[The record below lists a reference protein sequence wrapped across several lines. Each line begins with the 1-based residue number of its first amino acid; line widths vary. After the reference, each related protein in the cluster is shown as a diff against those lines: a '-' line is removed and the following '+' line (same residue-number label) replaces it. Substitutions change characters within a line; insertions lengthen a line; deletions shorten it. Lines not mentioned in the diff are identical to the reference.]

1 MIDRAAIGGRTS
13 PGARVALLI
22 RRTTRIVDW
31 RTAIAIAIYPLL
43 SIAGGRR
50 HRLRIDLS
58 SRDRF
63 KRSSMDDDWDFTISA
78 SSVNTLVLFGKTGNG
93 KSATGNSILGR
104 EAFLSKPSLY
114 GVTSTC
120 ELQSTMSRD
129 GRVVNVIDTPGL
141 FDRSDESE
149 ATSKE
154 IVRCV
159 NLAKDGIHAILL
171 VFSVRS
177 RFSPDEEAAIESLKT
192 FFGEKILDYMI
203 VVFTGGDDLESHGQT
218 LGDFIG
224 HKKHRSLQFKKP
236 RHRIVLFNNKTKNET
251 KRAEQVRQLLSL
263 VDSVIASNG
272 GKPFSDKL
280 FDELKASQLC
290 ALLQEGALKLHRKE
304 TVVESLEGYSEQQ
317 ISALK
322 EEIYKSYDD
331 QLARITEM
339 VENKLKQTVE
349 KLEKQLAEEQAARLE
364 AEKISQEAR
373 MKWDEEISKL
383 RESLENA
390 RRDAEE
396 FRIRAES
403 NKKCIF
409 L

>member
-1 MIDRAAIGGRTS
+1 M
-13 PGARVALLI
+13 
-22 RRTTRIVDW
+22 
-31 RTAIAIAIYPLL
+31 L
-43 SIAGGRR
+43 SG
-50 HRLRIDLS
+50 
-58 SRDRF
+58 
-63 KRSSMDDDWDFTISA
+63 SSMDDDWDFTIST

-114 GVTSTC
+114 GVTNTC

-159 NLAKDGIHAILL
+159 NLAKDGIHAILV

-224 HKKHRSLQFKKP
+224 YKKHRSLQKFLESC
-236 RHRIVLFNNKTKNET
+236 RHRIVLFDNKTKNET
-251 KRAEQVRQLLSL
+251 KQAEQVRQLLYL

-280 FDELKASQLC
+280 FDELK
-290 ALLQEGALKLHRKE
+290 EGALKLHRKE

-339 VENKLKQTVE
+339 VENKLRQTVE

-373 MKWDEEISKL
+373 TRWDEEISKL

-396 FRIRAES
+396 FRMRAES

>member
-1 MIDRAAIGGRTS
+1 M
-13 PGARVALLI
+13 
-22 RRTTRIVDW
+22 
-31 RTAIAIAIYPLL
+31 L
-43 SIAGGRR
+43 SG
-50 HRLRIDLS
+50 
-58 SRDRF
+58 
-63 KRSSMDDDWDFTISA
+63 SSMDDDWDFTISA

-224 HKKHRSLQFKKP
+224 HKKHRSLQKFLESC

-280 FDELKASQLC
+280 FDELK
-290 ALLQEGALKLHRKE
+290 EGALKLHRKE